1 MLEKMK
7 DSEILIE
14 IKNGNQQVLYGLY
27 EAYRNDFIHF
37 AQQHY
42 SYNKENAKDIFQETI
57 LALYEN
63 ICSGK
68 LTFLTCDIKTY
79 LFSIGKYKL
88 INDLKK
94 TGRMVT
100 YDEVEMIND
109 QTNPFKIMDDNDYN
123 KKIIKENLEQ
133 LTKKEREILKLYY
146 EENRDMESIAKKL
159 GYKNADVA
167 KKQKYLA
174 LKKLAAL
181 VKKNLK
187 LFSLIF

>member
-14 IKNGNQQVLYGLY
+14 IKNGNRQALYGLY
-27 EAYRNDFIHF
+27 ESYRNDFIQF

-42 SYNKENAKDIFQETI
+42 SYNKENAKDIFQESI
-57 LALYEN
+57 IAFYEN
-63 ICSGK
+63 ICDGK
-68 LTFLTCDIKTY
+68 LTFLTCNIKTY

-123 KKIIKENLEQ
+123 KKIIQENLEQ

-187 LFSLIF
+187 LFSLVF

>member
-14 IKNGNQQVLYGLY
+14 IKNGNRQALYGLY
-27 EAYRNDFIHF
+27 ESYRNDFIQF

-42 SYNKENAKDIFQETI
+42 SYNKENAKDIFQESI
-57 LALYEN
+57 IAFYEN
-63 ICSGK
+63 ICDGK
-68 LTFLTCDIKTY
+68 LTFLTCNIKTY

-146 EENRDMESIAKKL
+146 EENRDMDSIAKKL